1 MTSTDLQQALAIA
14 TTLGAG
20 KALLIIARALPPPLP
35 GERWYGFLY
44 LLVQGIA
51 SNDDLK
57 RQPPTPGSGADPN
70 PPARQGQNGP
80 TA

>member
-1 MTSTDLQQALAIA
+1 MTSIDLQQALAIA

-44 LLVQGIA
+44 LIVQGIA

-57 RQPPTPGSGADPN
+57 RQATPATGQVAIPN
-70 PPARQGQNGP
+70 QQPR
-80 TA
+80 